1 MYEAFYQLS
10 ADPFRLSPDPAFS
23 YQHRTYLKALTH
35 MRHALRRAEG
45 FIMITG
51 QPGTGKTT
59 LVTDL
64 VGTLNVEQVTV
75 AKIVST
81 QLTSN
86 DLLKLVA
93 YSFDLDPEG
102 WSKAK
107 VLTQVE
113 RFLKQQYQQGKHPL
127 LIVDE
132 AQGMD
137 EAALE
142 ELRLLTNMLVGNHQL
157 LQVFLVGQE
166 QLRDTVNTPSL
177 EQLQQR
183 LIATTFLE
191 PLDTEDT
198 RAYIKHR
205 LHCVNWKGDPLLST
219 ETYAIIQHYSKGIP
233 RRINQICSRLFLHGS
248 TEEKH
253 RLGTADLEIV
263 VEELQQELLLP
274 MDKES
279 FYELAPWP
287 VDQYEETYE
296 EEPQTSP
303 SASKALRPAIETQ
316 PGAATWP
323 HMPTGEPI
331 SVASPEESAG
341 NTHADIYRKKHQWQ
355 PKLQALLA
363 VPGNY
368 ASKGTRLLCDRT
380 KNVDRPAMLGG
391 VVLVPVLITA
401 MLAAYFSNSDND
413 PSVPDQDALA
423 LNQPLTQQ
431 PVQTTS
437 VDNDVIPVIPRPQT
451 PTAEEIN
458 NTGSGNSTGAAGS
471 NTPGARDKFA
481 MLAIETVQQSAPEP
495 DPVETLLSAPQ
506 ITDIPALSQD
516 NQAEEAAIPAPVE
529 DVVVAAAPLSK
540 EEKIAVLLANG
551 QRSLRQYKLL
561 IPINNNAYYYFQQTL
576 KLDPGN
582 NDASYGLEQIVAR
595 YTTLATSALDKNEM
609 KKAEQYITRGFRVNP
624 NNEGLQALRE
634 QMNSPP
640 VNTPPVKI
648 APVSEP
654 EGVFTRIKD
663 FFSQPPNEKIE
674 EESLVDEP

>member
-23 YQHRTYLKALTH
+23 FQHRTYRKALTYMH
-35 MRHALRRAEG
+35 HALRRAEG

-64 VGTLNVEQVTV
+64 VSTLNSEQVAV

-86 DLLKLVA
+86 DLLNLVA
-93 YSFDLDPEG
+93 YSFNLDPEG

-113 RFLKQQYQQGKHPL
+113 RFLKKQYQQGRRPL

-137 EAALE
+137 ETALE

-183 LIATTFLE
+183 LIATTFLK
-191 PLDTEDT
+191 PLGSDDTK
-198 RAYIKHR
+198 AYIKHR

-219 ETYAIIQHYSKGIP
+219 ETYAMIQRYSHGIP

-253 RLGTADLEIV
+253 RLGTADLEVV

-279 FYELAPWP
+279 FFEPDTKP

-296 EEPQTSP
+296 EEPQTSSP
-303 SASKALRPAIETQ
+303 APQTTEPAIETP

-323 HMPTGEPI
+323 HMPAKEPV
-331 SVASPEESAG
+331 SDACPGAGAG
-341 NTHADIYRKKHQWQ
+341 NTHAGIHRNKHQRQ

-363 VPGNY
+363 AAVNY
-368 ASKGTRLLCDRT
+368 ASKTTRLLCDRIR
-380 KNVDRPAMLGG
+380 NLDRPAVLGG
-391 VVLVPVLITA
+391 VVLVPVLIAA
-401 MLAAYFSNSDND
+401 MLAAYFSDSGNG
-413 PSVPDQDALA
+413 PSVPAQDTVA
-423 LNQPLTQQ
+423 LNLPVTQQ
-431 PVQTTS
+431 SVQPAS
-437 VDNDVIPVIPRPQT
+437 VDNEIIPVLPRPQI
-451 PTAEEIN
+451 PAPEELD
-458 NTGSGNSTGAAGS
+458 NTGNKNSTGAAGS
-471 NTPGARDKFA
+471 NTSGGIDNFA
-481 MLAIETVQQSAPEP
+481 MLAIETVQQP
-495 DPVETLLSAPQ
+495 APQ
-506 ITDIPALSQD
+506 VTALLELSQD
-516 NQAEEAAIPAPVE
+516 HQAGEAATPMPVKE
-529 DVVVAAAPLSK
+529 IVAAAPLSK
-540 EEKIAVLLANG
+540 EEKIAELLAKG
-551 QRSLRQYKLL
+551 QRSLRQDRLL
-561 IPINNNAYYYFQQTL
+561 IPNNNNAYYYFRQVL
-576 KLDPGN
+576 KLEPGN
-582 NDASYGLEQIVAR
+582 NPAIYGLEQIVAR
-595 YTTLATSALDKNEM
+595 YTTLATSALNKNDK
-609 KKAEQYITRGFRVNP
+609 KKAEQYITRGFRVSP
-624 NNEGLQALRE
+624 NDEGLQALRE
-634 QMNSPP
+634 Q
-640 VNTPPVKI
+640 VNPPPVKI
-648 APVSEP
+648 APAPEP
-654 EGVFTRIKD
+654 EGFFTRLKG
-663 FFSQPPNEKIE
+663 FFSQPPNEGIDE
-674 EESLVDEP
+674 NILTDEP

>member
-23 YQHRTYLKALTH
+23 FQHRTYRKALTY

-45 FIMITG
+45 FVMITG

-64 VGTLNVEQVTV
+64 IRTLNFEQVAV

-86 DLLKLVA
+86 DLLNLIA
-93 YSFDLDPEG
+93 YSFNLDPEG

-113 RFLKQQYQQGKHPL
+113 HFLKKQYQQGRCPL

-142 ELRLLTNMLVGNHQL
+142 ELRLLTNMLVDNHQL

-183 LIATTFLE
+183 LIATTFLK
-191 PLDTEDT
+191 PLGSDDTK
-198 RAYIKHR
+198 AYIKHR
-205 LHCVNWKGDPLLST
+205 LRCVNWKGDPLLST
-219 ETYAIIQHYSKGIP
+219 ETYAMIQRYSHGIP
-233 RRINQICSRLFLHGS
+233 RRINQICSRLFLYGS

-279 FYELAPWP
+279 FFEPAPWP
-287 VDQYEETYE
+287 VNQYDETYE

-303 SASKALRPAIETQ
+303 PAPKTIQPGIETS

-323 HMPTGEPI
+323 HMPAREPI
-331 SVASPEESAG
+331 SDASPGTGAD
-341 NTHADIYRKKHQWQ
+341 NTHTGIHRIKHQWQ
-355 PKLQALLA
+355 PKIQTLLA

-368 ASKGTRLLCDRT
+368 ASKATRLLCDRI
-380 KNVDRPAMLGG
+380 KNVDRPAVLGG
-391 VVLVPVLITA
+391 VALVPVLFTA
-401 MLAAYFSNSDND
+401 MLAAYFSDSDNG

-423 LNQPLTQQ
+423 LNQPVTQQ
-431 PVQTTS
+431 PVQPTS
-437 VDNDVIPVIPRPQT
+437 VDNEVISVFHRPQM
-451 PTAEEIN
+451 PAPEELD
-458 NTGSGNSTGAAGS
+458 NTGSGNSTDAAGR
-471 NTPGARDKFA
+471 NTSGGRDKFS
-481 MLAIETVQQSAPEP
+481 MLAIETVQQSAPEL
-495 DPVETLLSAPQ
+495 DPVETLLPAPQ
-506 ITDIPALSQD
+506 VTALVELSQD
-516 NQAEEAAIPAPVE
+516 NQAGEAATPVPGKE
-529 DVVVAAAPLSK
+529 IVATAPLSK
-540 EEKIAVLLANG
+540 EEKIAELLSNG
-551 QRSLRQYKLL
+551 QRLLRQDRLL
-561 IPINNNAYYYFQQTL
+561 IPNNNNAYYYFQLAL

-582 NDASYGLEQIVAR
+582 NAAIDGLKQIVAR
-595 YTTLATSALDKNEM
+595 YTTLATSALNKNET
-609 KKAEQYITRGFRVNP
+609 KKAEQYITRGFRVSP
-624 NNEGLQALRE
+624 NDEGLQALRE
-634 QMNSPP
+634 QMNA
-640 VNTPPVKI
+640 PPVKI
-648 APVSEP
+648 VPVSEP
-654 EGVFTRIKD
+654 EPEGFFTRLKE
-663 FFSQPPNEKIE
+663 FFSQPPNENIE
-674 EESLVDEP
+674 EKIMADEP